1 MISDVSG
8 ATKRFNDTGYEAAC
22 TLWGGDY
29 VAYMDCR
36 KGMGS
41 YVELHGNALLFRD
54 LFEGW
59 KRDHEEWDGGADVI
73 REHN

>member
-1 MISDVSG
+1 VG
-8 ATKRFNDTGYEAAC
+8 TALNDAGYETAC

-41 YVELHGNALLFRD
+41 YVELHGNALLFRN

-59 KRDHEEWDGGADVI
+59 KRDHEEWDGVTDLI
-73 REHN
+73 REPN